1 MPENRNCLP
10 PAIPDEGNRSCDAS
24 AGAHLAGTTKRE
36 AMLPGWGE
44 RGHKPVK
51 NPFQMD
57 QRSQLVGWTIK
68 ITEGVMVSGDR
79 SAIISISGTRAREIS
94 RSMSGRKLLGF
105 R

>member
-51 NPFQMD
+51 KPVPD
-57 QRSQLVGWTIK
+57 GSTLAVGRVDDK
-68 ITEGVMVSGDR
+68 NHR
-79 SAIISISGTRAREIS
+79 
-94 RSMSGRKLLGF
+94 GRYGL